1 MTPRL
6 PHATPVAI
14 SADERVTPGPGTK
27 NRSSLRARVLTAVV
41 LVPLFVAGIFF
52 LPNPAWALVT
62 LVPAVVG
69 ALEWSRLARLS
80 AGLRN
85 VLVAGVVVA
94 GLALVAA
101 QWRMPGLAA
110 EAASLL
116 YLCALV
122 FWSIGAP
129 AWLYF
134 KWGTGSRPLMVLT
147 GWLVLLPSWLAISSL
162 QRTPVL
168 LLMLLLVIW
177 IADTAAY
184 FAGRKFGRRKL
195 APAISPG
202 KTWEGVGGAAI
213 AVVLYGVAIGFVL
226 QPDASA
232 YDRAGLLVF
241 IVVLTAFSIIGD
253 LFESWVKRQAGA
265 KDSGTLLPGHGGVL
279 DRIDSLTA
287 AMPFAALYFFLQST

>member
-1 MTPRL
+1 MAGGAPR
-6 PHATPVAI
+6 A
-14 SADERVTPGPGTK
+14 
-27 NRSSLRARVLTAVV
+27 RSSLRARVVTALV
-41 LVPLFVAGIFF
+41 LVPLFLAGMFL
-52 LPNPAWALVT
+52 LPNPAWALAI
-62 LVPAVVG
+62 LVPLAIGAV
-69 ALEWSRLARLS
+69 EWSKLS
-80 AGLRN
+80 RFGAGWRN
-85 VLVAGVVVA
+85 AFVGVLVGA
-94 GLALVAA
+94 GLALAA
-101 QWRMPGLAA
+101 GQWWLPEASAA
-110 EAASLL
+110 VASLL
-116 YLCALV
+116 YLAALL

-134 KWGTGSRPLMVLT
+134 
-147 GWLVLLPSWLAISSL
+147 GWATSSKAAMFGAGLLVLLPSWLAIASL
-162 QRTPVL
+162 QKSPQL

-184 FAGRKFGRRKL
+184 FAGRRFGRRKL
-195 APAISPG
+195 APTISPG
-202 KTWEGVGGAAI
+202 KTWEGVAGAGV
-213 AVVLYGVAIGFVL
+213 AVVAYGVAVGVVL

-287 AMPFAALYFFLQST
+287 ALPFAALYFLMQAPA